1 MLRRFLIFTM
11 VAMAMFIFAAC
22 GESDS
27 GSGIQNNSNG
37 SATDGATNNMTTDMR
52 IIGEDMRNG
61 VDDMM
66 DGANMR

>member
-1 MLRRFLIFTM
+1 MLRRFLVVTM
-11 VAMAMFIFAAC
+11 VFACMAAFTAC
-22 GESDS
+22 GGNDS
-27 GSGIQNNSNG
+27 GSGVQNDSNG
-37 SATDGATNNMTTDMR
+37 GATDGTTNNMTTDMR